1 MKNRRNYI
9 AMSTAT
15 LTQSGLLAALL
26 KHQRSKVI
34 ELAQHRAQRERR
46 HAVLRSNFPWLS
58 AAADNVTTALRFRRD
73 LAGGTI
79 QRRT

>member
-1 MKNRRNYI
+1 MKNKRSYI

-15 LTQSGLLAALL
+15 LTQSGMLAALL

-34 ELAQHRAQRERR
+34 ELAQHRAQRERM

-58 AAADNVTTALRFRRD
+58 AAANNVSAALRLRRD
-73 LAGGTI
+73 LAEATI